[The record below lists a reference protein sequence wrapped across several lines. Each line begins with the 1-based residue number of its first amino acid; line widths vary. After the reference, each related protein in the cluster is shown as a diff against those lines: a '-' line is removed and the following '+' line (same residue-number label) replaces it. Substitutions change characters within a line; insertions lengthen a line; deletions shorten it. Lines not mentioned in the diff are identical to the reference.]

1 MFEPVDAVPAQPP
14 ATSGLVRSAITPND
28 GARWESGL
36 SWRSERCPTAR
47 GFDPCAG
54 ADGFEDP
61 PVGAGGDQ
69 INYHR
74 PVAFRVE
81 DECYTRGLHDDARVR
96 RQALAVT
103 SFMVARELH
112 SGALSGANPYITP
125 DSGGVADQVNH
136 FLAEAT
142 GTEVAGPLDP
152 LEAIGALEEAVRVAS
167 LGMDPFIHVPVSLV
181 PLLDDALRRE
191 GQLLFTKTGATVV
204 ADAGYPGTGPI
215 EAGTSEVQTVTI
227 TGAPTGGTFTLTYAG
242 ETTAAVAFDAAAA
255 TLQGALNALPN
266 LDGVGVTGVAGGP
279 WTVTFPDELGNV
291 AQMTADDS
299 GLTGGT
305 DPAVVV
311 ATTTPGVAP
320 APAAGLWIYGTGPV
334 QVRLSDV
341 ATYRSVEHREN
352 RILYV
357 ADRLFAATFDPCT
370 LHAVQITEPA

>member
-1 MFEPVDAVPAQPP
+1 MFEPVQPVPAQSP
-14 ATSGLVRSAITPND
+14 ATSGLVRSAITPSD
-28 GARWESGL
+28 GERWEGGL

-47 GFDPCAG
+47 GFDPCDG

-69 INYHR
+69 INYYR

-81 DECYTRGLHDDARVR
+81 DECSTRGLQDDGRAR

-112 SGALSGANPYITP
+112 SGALTTANPYVTP
-125 DSGGVADQVNH
+125 DSAGVADQVNH
-136 FLAEAT
+136 YLAEPG
-142 GTEVAGPLDP
+142 GTVVPGPLDP
-152 LEAIGALEEAVRVAS
+152 LEAISALEEAARVAS

-204 ADAGYPGTGPI
+204 ADAGYPGTGPMT
-215 EAGTSEVQTVTI
+215 AGTAEVQTITI
-227 TGAPTGGTFTLTYAG
+227 TGAPTGGTFTLTFSG
-242 ETTAAVAFDAAAA
+242 QTTAPVAFDATGAIV
-255 TLQGALNALPN
+255 QGALNALSN
-266 LDGVGVTGVAGGP
+266 LDGVIVTGAAGGP
-279 WTVTFPDELGNV
+279 YTVTFPAELGNA
-291 AQMTADDS
+291 AQLTADDS

-305 DPAVVV
+305 DPAVGV

-320 APAAGLWIYGTGPV
+320 APTAGLWIYATGPV
-334 QVRLSDV
+334 QVRLSDI
-341 ATYRSVEHREN
+341 ATTRVVDHREN

-357 ADRLFAATFDPCT
+357 ADRLFAAYFDPCT